1 MPQGGTFL
9 SSGGTRSFGLKGI
22 RETTCVLRLPCFAYL
37 EPASVGQSQQSQEVP
52 GMACSSQSDRRKHA
66 HLVQRRKDG
75 VMQSLRVG
83 SAGVLTMAKQ
93 KSPFEELVQEVEG
106 TGC

>member
-1 MPQGGTFL
+1 
-9 SSGGTRSFGLKGI
+9 
-22 RETTCVLRLPCFAYL
+22 
-37 EPASVGQSQQSQEVP
+37 
-52 GMACSSQSDRRKHA
+52 MACSSQSDRRKHA